1 MDWQERM
8 GRALDYLENHLMED
22 IDMREVAAAAN
33 CSTFHFMRMFDV
45 VTGLGP
51 AEYLRR
57 RRMSMAALV
66 LASGKD
72 FPTKDRVLDIALE
85 YGYDSPDAF
94 TRAFKREFG
103 CLPSEARIPGTNLH
117 IFPKLSFTVA
127 LKGDKAVEYRIEK
140 GPEYKLTGLS
150 IRTSGSDGTNF
161 KVIPAFWTQTMK
173 DGRFEAL
180 CKKAAA
186 GNKLGVCGVCHSCD
200 DKTGDF
206 TYSIAIETPSD
217 RSGLPAGCED
227 ISIPASTWAKF
238 TSRGPLS
245 KNFQDVIKRI
255 YSEWFPASGR
265 EHAGTPEIEYYPD
278 LPNMEADDYWCEY
291 WVPLK

>member
-1 MDWQERM
+1 MDWQARM
-8 GRALDYLENHLMED
+8 KKGLDYLEAHLRDEV
-22 IDMREVAAAAN
+22 DMGRAAAEAN
-33 CSTFHFMRMFDV
+33 CSVFHFMRMFEV

-51 AEYLRR
+51 GEYLRKR
-57 RRMSMAALV
+57 RLSMAALD
-66 LASGKD
+66 LASGRD
-72 FPTKDRVLDIALE
+72 TRAADRILDIALD

-117 IFPKLSFTVA
+117 VVPRLSFTVA
-127 LKGDKAVEYRIEK
+127 LKGDKPMEYRIEK
-140 GPEYKLTGLS
+140 GPEYRLTGLS
-150 IRTSGSDGTNF
+150 TRIHGSEGANF

-180 CKKAAA
+180 CRNIA
-186 GNKLGVCGVCHSCD
+186 GSGLGVCGVCHSCD
-200 DKTGDF
+200 DKSGDF
-206 TYSIAIETPSD
+206 TYSIAIETPAD

-227 ISIPASTWAKF
+227 IPVPASTWAKF

-245 KNFQDVIKRI
+245 KSFQEVIRRI
-255 YSEWFPASGR
+255 YSEWFPSSGR
-265 EHAGTPEIEYYPD
+265 EHAGTPEIEFYPD
-278 LPNMEADDYWCEY
+278 LPDMEAEDYWCEY